1 MIPEEKQKSGN
12 EVNKKK
18 KKRTIERI
26 QHKINNKQKQKERE
40 REKEEQKGKLSGT
53 ELLSDELE
61 DTGEHV
67 FGVYGF
73 WVIAPTRIGSRSW
86 EVIRIIV

>member
-26 QHKINNKQKQKERE
+26 QHKIKNKHKERD
-40 REKEEQKGKLSGT
+40 REKEEQKSNSNGA
-53 ELLSDELE
+53 ELLSDDLE
-61 DTGEHV
+61 DTGEHI

-73 WVIAPTRIGSRSW
+73 WVISLTRIGSRSW
-86 EVIRIIV
+86 EVI